1 MTMNR
6 MPQLIS
12 TLLPDDARQKLIAA
26 SKAWPGKVDAIEEA
40 IAYAKKKY
48 PQHYRV
54 DVLVESGR

>member
-1 MTMNR
+1 MKR

-12 TLLPDDARQKLIAA
+12 TPLPDDARQKPIDA
-26 SKAWPGKVDAIEEA
+26 SKVWPGKVDAIEEA

-48 PQHYRV
+48 PQHYRA